1 MERAAKRLMTAI
13 AKIKIQELAMKPGF
27 RVAWPIP
34 AGGRIL
40 LLFLTSLF
48 LMLPFTP
55 SVPAQVRHLNFGTS
69 DRTSECLGRILK
81 REVLLAD
88 ILPDLDASICESET
102 VEGLLER
109 LKAKNVDVLL
119 NDKWAVIC
127 GFGQA
132 NGVKRI
138 VVEPQLAAPTLL
150 TKDQQ
155 TRLQDVL
162 PDQSRFI
169 SVNLLSDVRS
179 EADKSLTAHI
189 PLRYQVH
196 VLPEETSGLLR
207 MVVLLRQFNSSG
219 RNRLAFVELRDGE
232 FAVKWDSG
240 ELEAESVGI
249 ELDDVLGDGRVE
261 IVAMGELA
269 TDIGA
274 PKDDVLA
281 VFEVDGNEL
290 TRQEECFGKGFFAQ
304 WREEMVCPIAGSEV
318 SFITDVS
325 PWQINVSGW
334 LASTD
339 AKTTIFRLVAEKKR
353 YVAIRSPK
361 RKPSQKKSKS

>member
-1 MERAAKRLMTAI
+1 MTTKFTAPSCLHPSRSNPAASSISFA
-13 AKIKIQELAMKPGF
+13 
-27 RVAWPIP
+27 
-34 AGGRIL
+34 
-40 LLFLTSLF
+40 LFWSLF
-48 LMLPFTP
+48 LLFSP
-55 SVPAQVRHLNFGTS
+55 SFARAQVKHLNFGTS
-69 DRTSECLGRILK
+69 DRISECLGRILK
-81 REVLLAD
+81 RKVLLSSVPSD
-88 ILPDLDASICESET
+88 FDVSVCEGMT
-102 VEGLLER
+102 AEGLLAR
-109 LKAKNVDVLL
+109 LKAKNLDVIL
-119 NDKWAVIC
+119 NDEWAVIC
-127 GFGQA
+127 GFA
-132 NGVKRI
+132 MAHGVKRI
-138 VVEPQLAAPTLL
+138 IVEPQLAAPTL

-155 TRLQDVL
+155 TRLEDVL
-162 PDQSRFI
+162 LEQSRFI

-196 VLPEETSGLLR
+196 VLPEDTSGQLR
-207 MVVLLRQFNSSG
+207 MVVLLRQFNYSG

-232 FAVKWDSG
+232 FALKWDSG